1 MNRRLTLTLAT
12 GAVVLALAAS
22 FSARPTTSGRQL
34 GTSTPTAEMYAA
46 ARSGYIVAS
55 S

>member
-1 MNRRLTLTLAT
+1 MNRRLTLTLALSV
-12 GAVVLALAAS
+12 VVLALAAS
-22 FSARPTTSGRQL
+22 FSARPTT
-34 GTSTPTAEMYAA
+34 THVA